1 MFHHHRLSYATP
13 VGRLGETGRARP
25 PPATEVA
32 MTRLRWDR
40 ISILAVNLALW
51 GMIFILVWKLV
62 K

>member
-1 MFHHHRLSYATP
+1 
-13 VGRLGETGRARP
+13 
-25 PPATEVA
+25 